1 MDYRKELNPEQYQA
15 VTQIDGPIL
24 ILAGAGSGKTRVIT
38 YRIAYMVGEAG
49 ISPYSILAITFTNK
63 AANEMRERVDKM
75 LGGDAS
81 GVWISTFHRFCGKI
95 LRNHA
100 QAIGYTG
107 SFNVYDEKDTEKV
120 IKDCLHDLNID
131 PKYESPAALRATI
144 SKFKNDML
152 SPSEFAEYAQKGS
165 PAERTLLNVYRL
177 YENKM
182 KESNAMDFDDMLLN
196 CVRLFEENPE
206 ILSMYSGRFR
216 YVMVDEYQDTN
227 KVQYK
232 LISLLASHGNLCV
245 VGDDDQSIYGFRGAD
260 VRNILDFEK
269 QFPDCTI
276 IKLEQNY
283 RSTSHILDAA
293 NGVIS
298 EIGGRRQRKKLW
310 TEKQGGEKVTRFTA
324 ETQIDEATFI
334 ARQIGN
340 LVSDHD
346 YRYKDIAVLYRQNSL
361 SQNVESACMRYQIPF
376 KVYGGMKYFERSE
389 VKVAVNYL
397 RLFEN
402 PNDRNALSAV
412 INVPKRSI
420 GDKGVENIF
429 KLADLKGVPPMRIIS
444 DSAKYTELTRYSS
457 QLKQFSDAFYELLI
471 DKDDTSVSE
480 FIQKV
485 YDAFGLLD
493 YYAQTDAKNDE
504 TRVDNLGEFINV
516 AKEYEQSALE
526 DETLENSLSGFLQN
540 VSLST
545 DMDEVDDPDQSF
557 VTLMTVHAS
566 KGLEF
571 PVVFVIS
578 MEDGIFPSQR
588 SVEEA
593 GGADEERRLFYVAIT
608 RAKERLYITNAKQ
621 RMLYGQTKMNAPSPL
636 LRSIPQEHIKYVNFF
651 GNAVGAPG
659 SGSGAGSARSRFPSY
674 GEKGDYL
681 TYGDSEYYD
690 RGYRKNS
697 GSGFGGGYGRS
708 YGGSNSYGGGN
719 GSGSSGYGGGRS
731 QGSSFTTR
739 GYSNPS
745 KPSYPSGSAKMQDDT
760 ASKLKRAKFEAKA
773 GDNKSVSVGDRVLHP
788 KYGEG
793 TVSAIEGTYTDS
805 QDDRICEIIFDKFGM
820 KRFMMCYTKL
830 KKIE

>member
-15 VTQIDGPIL
+15 VTQIEGPIL

-49 ISPYSILAITFTNK
+49 ISPYQILAITFTNK
-63 AANEMRERVDKM
+63 AANEMRERVDRM

-81 GVWISTFHRFCGKI
+81 GVWISTFHRFCGRI

-100 QAIGYTG
+100 QAVGYTNT
-107 SFNVYDEKDTEKV
+107 FNVYDEKDVEKV
-120 IKDCLHDLNID
+120 IKDCLHELNID
-131 PKYESPAALRATI
+131 SKYESPAALRATI

-152 SPSEFAEYAQKGS
+152 SPAEFAEYANKGG
-165 PAERTLLNVYRL
+165 PAERTLLRVYRL
-177 YENKM
+177 YEKKM

-196 CVRLFEENPE
+196 CVRLFEENPD
-206 ILSMYSGRFR
+206 ILELYSGRFR

-227 KVQYK
+227 KVQYR

-298 EIGGRRQRKKLW
+298 EIGGRRQSKNLW
-310 TEKQGGEKVTRFTA
+310 TEKEGGERVARFTA
-324 ETQIDEATFI
+324 ETQIDEASFV
-334 ARQIGN
+334 ARQIQS
-340 LVSDHD
+340 LVADGG
-346 YRYKDIAVLYRQNSL
+346 YRYKDFAVLYRQNSL

-376 KVYGGMKYFERSE
+376 KVYGGMKYFERQE

-402 PNDRNALSAV
+402 PNDRNALRAI
-412 INVPKRSI
+412 INVPKRAI
-420 GDKGVENIF
+420 GEKGVDSIF
-429 KLADLKGVPPMRIIS
+429 KLADNNGVSPMRIVS
-444 DSAKYTELTRYSS
+444 DAAKYTELSRYAS
-457 QLKQFSDAFYELLI
+457 QLRQFSDAFYEVLLE
-471 DKDDTSVSE
+471 KDELSVSD
-480 FIQKV
+480 FIKKV
-485 YDAFGLLD
+485 YEAFGLLE
-493 YYAQTDAKNDE
+493 YYALSDEKNDE

-516 AKEYEQSALE
+516 AKDYEQSANE
-526 DETLENSLSGFLQN
+526 DETLENTLSGFLQN

-588 SVEEA
+588 SLEES
-593 GGADEERRLFYVAIT
+593 GGQDEERRLFYVAIT
-608 RAKERLYITNAKQ
+608 RAKERLFITNAKQ

-636 LRSIPQEHIKYVNFF
+636 LRSIPAEHVKNVNFF
-651 GNAVGAPG
+651 GKEVQGASFG
-659 SGSGAGSARSRFPSY
+659 TARSRYPSY

-690 RGYRKNS
+690 RGYNKKYGSGYGNS
-697 GSGFGGGYGRS
+697 G
-708 YGGSNSYGGGN
+708 YGGSNYGKRN
-719 GSGSSGYGGGRS
+719 RSDDLFSDDRDFSQPVQTSSQTG
-731 QGSSFTTR
+731 F
-739 GYSNPS
+739 NK
-745 KPSYPSGSAKMQDDT
+745 KPDDT
-760 ASKLKRAKFEAKA
+760 ASKLAKAKFEAKA
-773 GDNKSVSVGDRVLHP
+773 GDNKEVSVGDRVLHP

-793 TVSAIEGTYTDS
+793 TVTSIEGELTSTK
-805 QDDRICEIIFDKFGM
+805 DDRICEIVFDKFGM

-830 KKIE
+830 KKLD